1 MIRSLISL
9 LSILLIIII
18 SFIVFWSNIKN
29 LINDTETLNSFI
41 NGVFGS
47 IIASSIFLP
56 IVFLFLKPKIDI
68 SPYIIE
74 TNKDP
79 RFQNKTVFYFKIVNN
94 SLFFK
99 AFDIKLNLW
108 SVTETVTNGEN
119 DISIKDIKLYR
130 DNLFFMQSLLKGNQ
144 IVDKNALCA
153 CIFTTEEDILPL
165 MERDDN
171 YLQIQVIAKHGLSG
185 LTGVFTKKYYKPL
198 DCIKNGRFK
207 HGVFTSTK

>member
-1 MIRSLISL
+1 MIRSIVSLVSIILIF
-9 LSILLIIII
+9 ILLFFFFQNSI
-18 SFIVFWSNIKN
+18 SGI
-29 LINDTETLNSFI
+29 INDPEKLNSFTSGI
-41 NGVFGS
+41 IGS

-56 IVFLFLKPKIDI
+56 IVFFFLKPKIAI
-68 SPYIIE
+68 SSYIVQ
-74 TNKDP
+74 TDKDS
-79 RFQNKTVFYFKIVNN
+79 RFPGKTVFYFKIVNN

-119 DISIKDIKLYR
+119 DISIQDIKLSR

-144 IVDKNALCA
+144 LVDKNALCA
-153 CIFTTEEDILPL
+153 CIFTTEEDIVPL
-165 MERDDN
+165 MEKDNN

-198 DCIKNGRFK
+198 ECIKHNRFS
-207 HGVFTSTK
+207 HGVYTTVK